1 MKTLLKFI
9 LMVLEVLLFFC
20 GLMACQPQMPIPFPF
35 LGIASMVLGSLVIML
50 AWKKL
55 ESE

>member
-1 MKTLLKFI
+1 MKAILKFI
-9 LMVLEVLLFFC
+9 LMVIEVGLFFV

-35 LGIASMVLGSLVIML
+35 LGIASMIFGSMAVMA